1 MVRTLSIYVLYAC
14 SCIRPGVSRTEA
26 LPPLKPQL
34 KDVKIRT
41 PIEQHMLGSG
51 GLFRQENMEKRKVMS
66 VREWAELCN
75 KEEFRALG
83 VDDVGLHARS
93 ANIKPRTK
101 KSKKK
106 VDTVKTELADVEAEI
121 RDDPDDEDQD
131 LKDIERSIHHR
142 EQSCAAS
149 PPDSVMDGPPATPSS
164 EAGAASA
171 DPEVI
176 AEDKIK
182 PKPKRIG
189 QTREARE
196 ASLAERAAKDLAFLE
211 TFVPHADWLPPNT
224 KAPDYSPEFCQKL
237 ERQFWRNC
245 GLGKPGWYGADTQ
258 GVFTSCACQ
267 LLLIRSNRFPVYR

>member
-1 MVRTLSIYVLYAC
+1 MVCTLSVYVLYVC
-14 SCIRPGVSRTEA
+14 SSIRPAVSRTEA

-66 VREWAELCN
+66 VREWAELCS
-75 KEEFRALG
+75 KDEFRAPG
-83 VDDVGLHARS
+83 VDDIGLHARS

-121 RDDPDDEDQD
+121 RDDPDDDDQD
-131 LKDIERSIHHR
+131 ITRPILHC

-149 PPDSVMDGPPATPSS
+149 PPDSAMDASPPTPIS
-164 EAGAASA
+164 EAGPGSA

-176 AEDKIK
+176 AETK
-182 PKPKRIG
+182 PKPKRVG

-196 ASLAERAAKDLAFLE
+196 ASLADRAAKDLAFLE
-211 TFVPHADWLPPNT
+211 TFSPQEDWLPANT
-224 KAPDYSPEFCQKL
+224 KPSDYSPEFCQKL

-245 GLGKPGWYGADTQ
+245 GLGKSAWYGADTQ
-258 GVFTSCACQ
+258 GMFTSRVRR
-267 LLLIRSNRFPVYR
+267 LSLTHSNRFSLYR